1 MEELKITAKT
11 VEQAIE
17 KAERQLGIGRDQFDV
32 VIVRE
37 GKTGILGIGGEEALI
52 QVKPLTPKE
61 KDVVKVATE
70 VLDTLLRLMGVV
82 GRVEVLSEE
91 IPIALNIEGNDLGIL
106 IGRRG
111 QTLAS
116 LEYIVKLIVAGQL
129 KAWLPLSV
137 DVAEYEKRRRE
148 SLQGLALH
156 LAEEVKLRRRAIT
169 LEPMPPGER
178 RILHLTLADN
188 PDVTTHSIGE
198 GENRKVVILQREV

>member
-198 GENRKVVILQREV
+198 GENRKVVILLRQV

>member
-1 MEELKITAKT
+1 MENLTITAKT

-37 GKTGILGIGGEEALI
+37 GKTGIFGVGGEEALI

-91 IPIALNIEGNDLGIL
+91 MPIALNIEGDDLGIL

-116 LEYIVKLIVAGQL
+116 LDYIVKLIVAGQL

-137 DVAEYEKRRRE
+137 DVAEYKKRRRE

-156 LAEEVKLRRRAIT
+156 LAEEVQLKRSAIT

-198 GENRKVVILQREV
+198 GENRKVVILLRQV